1 MKKLILI
8 RHSKTENQVA
18 GQNDYFRI
26 LKPRGHND
34 ARLIAEKLKERGI
47 QPDLLIS
54 SPAKRAEQTANIFAQ
69 TFNYPADKIALHQF
83 IYDGYTSGQF
93 VTFLN
98 QQPDELDQICVIGH
112 NPEIAM
118 LAINL
123 TDGNFFHFP
132 TTATVVINFHVDS
145 WKEVN
150 SREGKTELFI
160 YPKQFKQENSDD

>member
-8 RHSKTENQVA
+8 RHSKTENLVA
-18 GQNDYFRI
+18 GQSDYFRP

-34 ARLIAEKLKERGI
+34 ARLIAEKLKEKGLT
-47 QPDLLIS
+47 PDLLIS
-54 SPAKRAEQTANIFAQ
+54 SPAKRAEQTAQIFAQ

-83 IYDGYTSGQF
+83 IYDGYTSGEF

-98 QQPDELDQICVIGH
+98 QQSDEHELICVIGH